1 MYPTY
6 VPILR
11 AKAGEFE
18 ALKRLKPAYSQKIW
32 PFFEIPQLTENDK
45 KSKALSGSSQMKKDF
60 LTKIAD
66 GINSAN
72 SSSSIFFDFFDWK
85 ADSYIETGE
94 HVLSYMYRALA
105 SSGSLVHPVI
115 GFDRWDILNSCA

>member
-18 ALKRLKPAYSQKIW
+18 ALKRLKPVYSQKIW

-66 GINSAN
+66 GINNAN
-72 SSSSIFFDFFDWK
+72 SSSSIFFDF
-85 ADSYIETGE
+85 
-94 HVLSYMYRALA
+94 L
-105 SSGSLVHPVI
+105 I
-115 GFDRWDILNSCA
+115 GKQIATLKQVSMF